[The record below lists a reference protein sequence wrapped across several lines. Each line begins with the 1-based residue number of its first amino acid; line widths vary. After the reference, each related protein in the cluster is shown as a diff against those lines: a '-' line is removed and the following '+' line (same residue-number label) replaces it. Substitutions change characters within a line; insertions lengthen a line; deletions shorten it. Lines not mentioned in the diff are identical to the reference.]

1 MNNLPIRDLPGVA
14 NVTLTNTQR
23 KIAAQEFSKRWAN
36 EPGKEKQQAAPFW
49 LELASDVLGIKRPT
63 QSIFFEEETNY
74 HGFIDAKIPDAKTF
88 IEQKSRGVDLDK
100 KELRQGQMVTPFEQ
114 ARNYANAQKNSD
126 RPEWIIV
133 SNFDVIRIYNL
144 DIDFPEENYISF
156 KVDDLADNLQFLD
169 FIADPT
175 AKRRQFERKV
185 SWEAGEL
192 IGKLY
197 ALLLKQFS
205 DPESGDAKHSLNV
218 LAVRLVFCL
227 YAEDAEI
234 FPKNSFHDYLVGK
247 DPGSVRR
254 ALQILFR
261 HLNTPT
267 ELQDKYDEELMK
279 FPYVNGGLFADE
291 VEIPSFTQEIV
302 DLLVDEV
309 SGGTDWSCISPTI
322 FGGVFESTL
331 NPEIRR
337 KGGMHYTSPEN
348 IHRVIDPLFLDA
360 LEQELDEIV
369 GLPDKTRKEANVREK
384 ALVQFQDKLASLCF
398 FDPACGSGN
407 FLTETFMCLRRL
419 ENVVLTHLA
428 GGQSSWGF
436 EDVAESPIRVSLNQ
450 FHGIEINDFACAVAE
465 TALWIAELQANQET
479 EMIVVRS
486 IEDLPFRD
494 KANIV
499 KANALR
505 TPWEEVLDP
514 AECNYIIG
522 NPPFTGKMTPE
533 LKADRALWFGK
544 EAGRVDFVACWFLA
558 AAKYMKG
565 TKIETALV
573 ATNSICQG
581 TQVEPIWTRLFNAG
595 IHINFAHR
603 SFLWTTEGRKGA
615 SVVVVIIS
623 FSYVE
628 RETKTLWDYT
638 GREVSQ
644 VEARHI
650 NQYLIDHADMSVKSR
665 GKPLDKVPELV
676 NGTKPAGAPLTLTIT
691 EYQEIVRKYPQAS
704 QYCRKYLGAQELTN
718 ATHRYILWLTEGDLP
733 DVAGIPP
740 IVERLKRTSEQRAD
754 SSQEVTYALRNEPWK
769 MFYVGDPAGAP
780 FLVIPCT
787 TSGNRR
793 YFPMGFITDDTLPS
807 NSVFFWSNAGLYE
820 FGIMTSRV
828 HNTWLDVIG
837 GKLKSDFRYSNQM
850 VYNTFIWPKA
860 SSAQREVI
868 TQLAEGLLEAREA
881 AFGGG
886 KRTLNEVYKPGN
898 EWAYPALFAA
908 HRDLDEAVE
917 RLYGLEPGCG
927 EPSIITRLYA
937 LYEDALAEESS
948 KKRAKRK

>member
-1 MNNLPIRDLPGVA
+1 M
-14 NVTLTNTQR
+14 TLTNAQQ
-23 KIAAQEFSKRWAN
+23 KKAAIEFSKRWAK

-63 QSIFFEEETNY
+63 QTIFFEEQTNY
-74 HGFIDAKIPDAKTF
+74 HGFIDAKVPDAKTF

-100 KELRQGQMVTPFEQ
+100 KELRQGQQVTPFEQ

-144 DIDFPEENYISF
+144 DVDYPEDNYISF
-156 KVDDLADNLQFLD
+156 RVDDLADNLHYLNFLV
-169 FIADPT
+169 DPT
-175 AKRRQFERKV
+175 AKRRQFEREV

-197 ALLLKQFS
+197 SLLLQQFS
-205 DPESGDAKHSLNV
+205 NPDDEAVKHSLNV

-247 DPGSVRR
+247 DPNSVRR
-254 ALQILFR
+254 DLQILFR
-261 HLNTPT
+261 HLNTPA
-267 ELQDKYDEELMK
+267 EKQDKYDEELKK
-279 FPYVNGGLFADE
+279 FPYVNGGLFADDA
-291 VEIPSFTQEIV
+291 EIPSFTQEIV

-309 SGGTDWSCISPTI
+309 SGGTDWSRISPTI

-331 NPEIRR
+331 NPETRR

-360 LEQELDEIV
+360 LEVELESIV
-369 GLPDKTRKEANVREK
+369 TMAEGTRKEINARIR
-384 ALVQFQDKLASLCF
+384 ALEAFQDKIASLNF

-419 ENVVLTHLA
+419 ENVVLTQLTR
-428 GGQSSWGF
+428 GQKSWDF
-436 EDVAESPIRVSLNQ
+436 EEFNVSPIKVSLNQ

-479 EMIVVRS
+479 EMIVVRN
-486 IEDLPFRD
+486 IEDLPLRD
-494 KANIV
+494 RAHIV
-499 KANALR
+499 KANALHH
-505 TPWEEVLDP
+505 PWEDVLDP
-514 AECNYIIG
+514 EECSYIIG

-565 TKIETALV
+565 TTIETALV

-581 TQVEPIWTRLFNAG
+581 TQVDPIWTRLFHMG

-603 SFLWTTEGRKGA
+603 SFRWTTEGRKGA

-628 RETKTLWDYT
+628 RDRKLLWDYT
-638 GREVSQ
+638 GKNAEL
-644 VEARHI
+644 VEANHI
-650 NQYLIDHADMSVKSR
+650 NQYLIDHEDMSVVSR
-665 GKPLDKVPELV
+665 GTPLDSVPTLV
-676 NGTKPAGAPLTLTIT
+676 NGTKPAGKPLTFTV
-691 EYQEIVRKYPQAS
+691 EDYQEVVRKYPEAKR
-704 QYCRKYLGAQELTN
+704 YFRKYVGSTELTN
-718 ATHRYILWLTEGDLP
+718 ATHRYVLWLKESDLP
-733 DVAGIPP
+733 DIANIPP
-740 IVERLKRTSEQRAD
+740 IVERLEMTREQRAESD
-754 SSQEVTYALRNEPWK
+754 QEQTFAMRKTPWK
-769 MFYVGDPAGAP
+769 LFYIGDPAGEP
-780 FLVIPCT
+780 FMVVPRV
-787 TSGNRR
+787 TSGARR
-793 YFPMGFITDDTLPS
+793 YFPMGFFEDDTLPS
-807 NSVFFWSNAGLYE
+807 DAVFFLPNADAYAYGV
-820 FGIMTSRV
+820 MTSRV

-837 GKLKSDFRYSNQM
+837 GKLKNDFRYSNRM
-850 VYNTFIWPKA
+850 VYNTFIWPKVTPTQRA
-860 SSAQREVI
+860 EIAELAQEV
-868 TQLAEGLLEAREA
+868 LDAREM
-881 AFGGG
+881 AFNNGQ
-886 KRTLNEVYKPGN
+886 RTLDEVYKPGN
-898 EWAYPALFAA
+898 EWAYPALFEA
-908 HRDLDEAVE
+908 HRALDEAVE
-917 RLYGLEPGCG
+917 RAYNLEPGCG
-927 EPSIITRLYA
+927 EPEIITKLYA
-937 LYEDALAEESS
+937 LYDDELAREKLKKRS
-948 KKRAKRK
+948 KKK